1 MCGIYSDAE
10 IMNNPSVEDT
20 IKQLVLANADGE
32 VRSLVFVII
41 NHDGEP
47 EMQIAM
53 APGTAYSIVTSLE
66 ILKANIISKIITE
79 GGMKPKERE

>member
-1 MCGIYSDAE
+1 
-10 IMNNPSVEDT
+10 MNKQSVEDA

-32 VRSLVFVII
+32 VRSLAFVMI

-53 APGTAYSIVTSLE
+53 APGTAYSIITALE
-66 ILKANIISKIITE
+66 ILKVNIISKIIKDSGIE
-79 GGMKPKERE
+79 PKERE